1 MNIILGSKK
10 SAHLLSGVSQP
21 HDPGHVMHIAL
32 VSNSDYSFY
41 QFRLGFI
48 RLLIAQGW
56 KVTLVAPAGK
66 SVSALEREGA
76 TFVDW
81 RLHRGSMN
89 PWREF
94 RSLLS
99 LFRIYRSMGP
109 VLVHHYTAKPLVYGA
124 LAARLAGVPVVIGSL
139 TGLGYVFSGMGWK
152 TRFLGPLLRILYGV
166 AFRWTDRV
174 MTLNPD
180 DQRFVADL
188 LHGRTEKA
196 LVVGGGEGVDTT
208 WFDPAAV
215 DAEAVAAV
223 KKSLDIGADV
233 PVVTCIARLL
243 KTKGVH
249 EFMDAASL
257 SNERGTS
264 ARWVLVGGTD
274 YDNPAAVREEQV
286 AMWRAK
292 SEIHFFGETSQIRE
306 VLAASD
312 VVVLPSYR
320 EGLPQV
326 LLEAAAMAKPIVTT
340 DVPGCRDA
348 IENGITGLLV
358 PPKDH
363 RALADAVERLL
374 ADKAQLRQ
382 LGIAGRERVVREF
395 QAATVAHRIIRIYTE
410 LLTTRGVA
418 KT

>member
-1 MNIILGSKK
+1 
-10 SAHLLSGVSQP
+10 
-21 HDPGHVMHIAL
+21 MHIAL

-188 LHGRTEKA
+188 LHGPFWRELFHLLYLVSYPLLAGGLILAWWRDKVWTGPTATPDYPRYAFILLGGFLSYRIIFILFPVEGPLDDRFLRFHEQGLIGPLIDYLNRAGHSRGGA
-196 LVVGGGEGVDTT
+196 LPSFEVGGLVISYLLWRPAKPAVRYGLLALIMGITISTT
-208 WFDPAAV
+208 YGAFHYALD
-215 DAEAVAAV
+215 AVAG
-223 KKSLDIGADV
+223 L
-233 PVVTCIARLL
+233 VTGVLFYLLWDRIYRRL
-243 KTKGVH
+243 KPEQGNT
-249 EFMDAASL
+249 D
-257 SNERGTS
+257 R
-264 ARWVLVGGTD
+264 VGGF
-274 YDNPAAVREEQV
+274 PAPE
-286 AMWRAK
+286 
-292 SEIHFFGETSQIRE
+292 
-306 VLAASD
+306 
-312 VVVLPSYR
+312 
-320 EGLPQV
+320 PQR
-326 LLEAAAMAKPIVTT
+326 P
-340 DVPGCRDA
+340 
-348 IENGITGLLV
+348 
-358 PPKDH
+358 
-363 RALADAVERLL
+363 
-374 ADKAQLRQ
+374 
-382 LGIAGRERVVREF
+382 
-395 QAATVAHRIIRIYTE
+395 
-410 LLTTRGVA
+410 
-418 KT
+418 